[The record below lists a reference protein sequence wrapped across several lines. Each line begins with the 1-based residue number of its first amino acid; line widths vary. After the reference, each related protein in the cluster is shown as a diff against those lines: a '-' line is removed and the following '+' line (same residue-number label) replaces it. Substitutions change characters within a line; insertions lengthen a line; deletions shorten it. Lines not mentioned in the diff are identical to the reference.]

1 MFKLRLLLFLLL
13 SVGLPTAV
21 CSEPYAGMSCRVD
34 TAHVAEKTDTV
45 GRKSLIKRVVDYFAY
60 SNKTPHDNKFDV
72 SFIGGPHYD
81 TDSKLGLGIVAA
93 GLYYTDRTD
102 SLLRPSNVAL
112 KADVTTAG
120 FYTLGLCGL
129 HLFPHGK
136 FRLGYDIRCSYIKG
150 KFWGTGYGMGDTDSN
165 ESDMTQWE
173 VDAEVDFLFRL
184 TDRLYAGPMV
194 KYEYAD
200 AKNMERPEL
209 LGGAAT
215 AAGNFGLGVVFVYDS
230 RDVITNPRKG
240 FYANFS
246 QSYSPAFMGSGRAFA
261 TTDARFDAYL
271 PAWRGA
277 VIATDLCGLFHF
289 GKPSWGMMSRLGGS
303 HSMRGYYKGRYRD
316 KHKIEAQVELRQHL
330 WRRNGVVLWVG
341 AGTVFDKFSAI
352 RGSRILPNCGL
363 GYRWEFKK
371 DMNVRFDY
379 GFGKSGQ
386 HGFMFSINEAF

>member
-1 MFKLRLLLFLLL
+1 MCKLWFLSLFLFF
-13 SVGLPTAV
+13 VGLQVAVCAESDAVRPCPADTAV
-21 CSEPYAGMSCRVD
+21 NVRADAS
-34 TAHVAEKTDTV
+34 VA
-45 GRKSLIKRVVDYFAY
+45 RKSLIRRVVDYFAY
-60 SNKTPHDNKFDV
+60 SNKNPHNHKFDV

-93 GLYYTDRTD
+93 GLYDTDRTD
-102 SLLRPSNVAL
+102 SLLQPSNVSL

-136 FRLGYDIRCSYIKG
+136 FRLDYDIRCSYIKG
-150 KFWGTGYGMGDTDSN
+150 KFWGTGYDMGNTDSN

-200 AKNMERPEL
+200 AKSMERPEL

-215 AAGNFGLGVVFVYDS
+215 AAGNFGLGVVLVYDS

-240 FYANFS
+240 LYVNVG
-246 QSYSPAFMGSGRAFA
+246 QSYSPSFMGSGQAFA
-261 TTDARFDAYL
+261 TTDVRFDAYL
-271 PAWRGA
+271 SAWRGA

-289 GKPSWGMMSRLGGS
+289 GNPSWGIMSRLGGS

-316 KHKIEAQVELRQHL
+316 RHKIEAQVELRQHL
-330 WRRNGVVLWVG
+330 WRRNGVVLWAG

-352 RGSRILPNCGL
+352 RCGRILPNCGL

-379 GFGKSGQ
+379 GFGKNGQ